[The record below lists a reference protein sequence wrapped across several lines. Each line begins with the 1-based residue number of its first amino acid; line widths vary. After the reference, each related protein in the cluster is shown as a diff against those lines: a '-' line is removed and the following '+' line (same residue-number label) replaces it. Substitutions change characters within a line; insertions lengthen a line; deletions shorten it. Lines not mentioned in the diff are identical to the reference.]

1 MTGSQGIENQQRPA
15 PGGEPAPPRN
25 RRFVE
30 GFARYGTVGAL
41 IGLVVIFS
49 ALRPDAFLQF
59 STFVNILQQSAV
71 LIVVATGLTVC
82 MVMFE
87 FDLSIGFMASLAG
100 VLVTGLMAFSHLPW
114 PLAVIATLAIG
125 ATIGAVNGV
134 VVTELRVT
142 AFIATLAMGTILVG
156 INFWYNGGVTIAVGV
171 EPAFSALGRSTF
183 LGLPTLVWIAL
194 AVAALA
200 WAMLM
205 HTPVGR
211 HMYAIGGNVEAA
223 RLTGIGVTRA
233 RILAFVL
240 SSTFAALGGVMIAM
254 RFGIGFPSAGD
265 ALLLDAF
272 TANFLGAVTLRDG
285 EFHVVGTVIGVLLL
299 SVIFTGLTILGAPL
313 YVQNWTKG
321 ALLIGAVALSG
332 VARRILGNGG

>member
-1 MTGSQGIENQQRPA
+1 MTTRATNEVSEST
-15 PGGEPAPPRN
+15 PR
-25 RRFVE
+25 RKRGLME
-30 GFARYGTVGAL
+30 LLARYGTVSAL
-41 IGLVVIFS
+41 LSLIIIFS

-71 LIVVATGLTVC
+71 LIVVATGLTIC

-114 PLAVIATLAIG
+114 PLAVIATLLVG
-125 ATIGAVNGV
+125 ATIGGVNGI

-156 INFWYNGGVTIAVGV
+156 INFWYNGGVTISQGV
-171 EPAFSALGRSTF
+171 DPAFVSIGRTTF
-183 LGLPTLVWIAL
+183 AGMPILVWISL
-194 AVAALA
+194 IVAALA
-200 WAMLM
+200 WGMLI

-211 HMYAIGGNVEAA
+211 HMYAIGGNVDAA
-223 RLTGIGVTRA
+223 RLTGIGVSRT

-240 SSTFAALGGVMIAM
+240 SSTFAALGGVLIAA
-254 RFGIGFPSAGD
+254 RFGLGFPSAGD

-313 YVQNWTKG
+313 YVQNWAKG
-321 ALLIGAVALSG
+321 GLLIAAVALSG
-332 VARRILGNGG
+332 VARRILRSGS

>member
-1 MTGSQGIENQQRPA
+1 MTDSMPETHEPTA
-15 PGGEPAPPRN
+15 PRSRG
-25 RRFVE
+25 FVE
-30 GFARYGTVGAL
+30 LLARYGTVSAL
-41 IGLVVIFS
+41 VGLVVIFTV
-49 ALRPDAFLQF
+49 LRPDAFFQF
-59 STFVNILQQSAV
+59 STLVNILQQSAV
-71 LIVVATGLTVC
+71 LIVVATGLTIC

-114 PLAVIATLAIG
+114 PLAVLATLLIG
-125 ATIGAVNGV
+125 ATIGGVNGI

-142 AFIATLAMGTILVG
+142 AFIATLAMGTVLVG
-156 INFWYNGGVTIAVGV
+156 INFWYNGGVTISAGVDPTFVAVGRTNFAGMPV
-171 EPAFSALGRSTF
+171 
-183 LGLPTLVWIAL
+183 LVWISL

-200 WAMLM
+200 WAMLI

-211 HMYAIGGNVEAA
+211 HMYAIGGNVDAA
-223 RLTGIGVTRA
+223 RLTGIGVTRT

-240 SSTFAALGGVMIAM
+240 SSTFAALGGVMIAS

-313 YVQNWTKG
+313 YVQNWAKG
-321 ALLIGAVALSG
+321 GLLIGAVALSG
-332 VARRILGNGG
+332 VARRILRSGV